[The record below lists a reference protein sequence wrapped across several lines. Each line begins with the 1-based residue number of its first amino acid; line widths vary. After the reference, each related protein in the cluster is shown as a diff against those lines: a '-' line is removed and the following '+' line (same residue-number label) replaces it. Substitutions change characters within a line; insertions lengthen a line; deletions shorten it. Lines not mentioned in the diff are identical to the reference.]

1 MVTIRELMKSHSGHV
16 CSIQPD
22 ATVFQALELMAKEN
36 VGAVLV
42 IEGKKLIGVLTE
54 RDYARKV
61 ILKDR
66 ASKDTKVRVIMST
79 ELFIVKPEQRIE
91 SALELMSTKSVRHL
105 PVVDGEKVLGV
116 ISILEVVRA
125 IIQQQKETIRFYEE
139 MDGER

>member
-16 CSIQPD
+16 FSIQPD

-42 IEGKKLIGVLTE
+42 IEGKKLVGVLTE

-91 SALELMSTKSVRHL
+91 SALELMSAKSVRHL
-105 PVVDGEKVLGV
+105 PVVDGEMVLGV

>member
-16 CSIQPD
+16 CSVQPD
-22 ATVFQALELMAKEN
+22 VTVFQALELMAKEN

-42 IEGKKLIGVLTE
+42 IEGKKLVGVLTE

-79 ELFIVKPEQRIE
+79 ELFIIKPELRIE
-91 SALELMSTKSVRHL
+91 SALELMSSKSVRHL

>member
-1 MVTIRELMKSHSGHV
+1 MVTIRELMKSHSGHL
-16 CSIQPD
+16 CSIHPD

-36 VGAVLV
+36 IGAVLV
-42 IEGKKLIGVLTE
+42 IEGKKLVGVLTE

-91 SALELMSTKSVRHL
+91 SALELMSAKSVRHL

>member
-1 MVTIRELMKSHSGHV
+1 MVTIRDLMKSHSRQV
-16 CSIQPD
+16 CYIHPD

-42 IEGKKLIGVLTE
+42 IEEKKLVGVLTE

-79 ELFIVKPEQRIE
+79 ELFKVKPDQRIE

>member
-16 CSIQPD
+16 CSVQSD

-42 IEGKKLIGVLTE
+42 IEGKKLVGVLTE

-79 ELFIVKPEQRIE
+79 ELFIIKPELRIE
-91 SALELMSTKSVRHL
+91 SALELMSSKSVRHL

>member
-42 IEGKKLIGVLTE
+42 IEGKKLVGVLTE

-79 ELFIVKPEQRIE
+79 ELFIVKPDQRIE

-105 PVVDGEKVLGV
+105 PVMDGEMVLGV

>member
-1 MVTIRELMKSHSGHV
+1 
-16 CSIQPD
+16 
-22 ATVFQALELMAKEN
+22 MAKEN

-42 IEGKKLIGVLTE
+42 IEGKKLVGVLTE

-79 ELFIVKPEQRIE
+79 ELFIVKPDQGIE

-105 PVVDGEKVLGV
+105 PVVDGEIVLGV

>member
-16 CSIQPD
+16 CSVQPD

-42 IEGKKLIGVLTE
+42 IEGKKLVGVLTE

-79 ELFIVKPEQRIE
+79 ELFIIKPELRIE
-91 SALELMSTKSVRHL
+91 SALELMSSKSVRHL

>member
-42 IEGKKLIGVLTE
+42 IEGKKLVGVLTE

-79 ELFIVKPEQRIE
+79 ELFIVKPDQRIE

-105 PVVDGEKVLGV
+105 PIVDGEMVLGV

>member
-1 MVTIRELMKSHSGHV
+1 MVTIRDLMKSHSGQV
-16 CSIQPD
+16 CSIHPE

-42 IEGKKLIGVLTE
+42 IEEKKLVGVLTE

-79 ELFIVKPEQRIE
+79 ELFKVKPDQRIE